1 MLAKLCS
8 KSFLLGF
15 STMWTENFQMYKLDF
30 EEAEEPEIKLPTFGG
45 SCRKQGI
52 SRKISTSASLTTLK
66 PLTVWIK
73 TNCRKYLKRWECQTT
88 LPASWEICMWVRK
101 QLLETDMEQ
110 RTGSKLGKECNNT
123 ACCHLAYLTSMQST
137 LCEMPGWMKH
147 RQEPRLSGEIST
159 ASDMQMIPLKW
170 QKVKRN

>member
-1 MLAKLCS
+1 MKENTASKL
-8 KSFLLGF
+8 
-15 STMWTENFQMYKLDF
+15 ENV
-30 EEAEEPEIKLPTFGG
+30 PGG
-45 SCRKQGI
+45 SNVKN
-52 SRKISTSASLTTLK
+52 
-66 PLTVWIK
+66 PLARQEPQA
-73 TNCRKYLKRWECQTT
+73 CGFD
-88 LPASWEICMWVRK
+88 PWVRK

-170 QKVKRN
+170 QKVQRN